1 MCQICRLHFFFD
13 AAIIKQKDARRSGAQ
28 AEGGFPRE
36 RGAPFF
42 PRRQGSLPQSRIMV
56 YGGGTMRAF
65 ETNDWLLLNS
75 MIYRIYTT
83 EDFETMRQQF
93 LEQLKMVIDF
103 DSADF
108 YLASQEGEGLC
119 DPVTINCD
127 PGLSAA
133 YDELDYSRGIMYSGK
148 TLIYRETD
156 IISDEARVQTE
167 YYQKVY
173 RPNNWHFALQ
183 MVLARNKR
191 FLGVVS
197 LYRTIGKQDFQYE
210 DIFVLDI
217 LKEHLAWRLSRSRNR
232 DEQAGGKLSVSQAA
246 ERYELTRRE
255 TAILKLLLEGKDS
268 AGICQEASISPNTL
282 KKHISSIH
290 HKMGTRSR
298 VQLFKMV
305 REME

>member
-1 MCQICRLHFFFD
+1 
-13 AAIIKQKDARRSGAQ
+13 
-28 AEGGFPRE
+28 
-36 RGAPFF
+36 
-42 PRRQGSLPQSRIMV
+42 
-56 YGGGTMRAF
+56 MRAF

-232 DEQAGGKLSVSQAA
+232 EEQIGGKLSVSQAA

-255 TAILKLLLEGKDS
+255 TSILRLLLEGKDS
-268 AGICQEASISPNTL
+268 AEICEEASISPNTL

-290 HKMGTRSR
+290 HKMGTKSR